1 MRISDWSSDVCSSD
15 LLAEPDKPRAFFRR
29 LAFFHAK
36 NDVGVGQ
43 ADDVLRPIVAVCFA
57 QTCKIV
63 EAQKESTAQAAG
75 RLQPSLKRRQLM
87 KRSELVK
94 DKPGP
99 KIPRM
104 FERQNRFLG
113 DIHPQI

>member
-15 LLAEPDKPRAFFRR
+15 LLAEPDKTRAFFRR

-63 EAQKESTAQAAG
+63 EAQKESPAKAAG
-75 RLQPSLKRRQLM
+75 RLQPSLTRRQLM
-87 KRSELVK
+87 KCSELVN
-94 DKPGP
+94 DK
-99 KIPRM
+99 
-104 FERQNRFLG
+104 LG
-113 DIHPQI
+113 DKRQIGRATGRESECKYV